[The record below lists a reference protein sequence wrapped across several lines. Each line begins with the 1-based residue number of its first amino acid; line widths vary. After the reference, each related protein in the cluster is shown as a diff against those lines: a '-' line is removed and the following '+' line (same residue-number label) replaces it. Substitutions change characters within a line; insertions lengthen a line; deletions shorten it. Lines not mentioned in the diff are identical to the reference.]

1 MENQNNATARQLT
14 SFIERIERLAQ
25 DAAAIQEDM
34 KEVYAEAKGLGFV
47 PKIMREIIRLRKM
60 GEDERAEFEGL
71 LDVYKGAVGMLE
83 GTPLGEFARKR
94 LDRESQSEENGAAD
108 PDQAD
113 IEDLAPPKPA
123 HTDTIDQ
130 AREKGAEAARQGKR
144 VLDNPYPAGD
154 PCRAAWDEGWCSEA
168 GSDGME
174 IPKAFQ
180 RDPKPKK
187 DEKQD
192 D

>member
-14 SFIERIERLAQ
+14 AFIERVERLAQ
-25 DAAAIQEDM
+25 DAAAIQEDI
-34 KEVYAEAKGLGFV
+34 KEVYAEAKGVGFV

-60 GEDERAEFEGL
+60 GDDERAEFEGL

-94 LDRESQSEENGAAD
+94 LDRESQPETET
-108 PDQAD
+108 DQSD
-113 IEDLAPPKPA
+113 IEDIAPVAPA
-123 HTDTIDQ
+123 HGDTVDQ
-130 AREKGAEAARQGKR
+130 AREKGAEAAKEGKR
-144 VLDNPYPAGD
+144 VLDNPYTAGD

-174 IPKAFQ
+174 IPKAFK

-187 DEKQD
+187 DPKGGENGG
-192 D
+192 